1 MISSIW
7 EIWYCFWEDLQ
18 EMIKKES
25 PKALKKDYSV
35 I

>member
-18 EMIKKES
+18 EIIKKRAKGS
-25 PKALKKDYSV
+25 QKDYSV